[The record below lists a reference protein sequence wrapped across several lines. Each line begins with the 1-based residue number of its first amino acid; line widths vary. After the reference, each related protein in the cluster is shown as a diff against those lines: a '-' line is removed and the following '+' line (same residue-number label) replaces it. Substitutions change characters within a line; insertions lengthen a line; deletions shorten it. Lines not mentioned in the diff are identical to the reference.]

1 MRFPSSNSRNRLVF
15 RYPILFCGPEVTP
28 LFHTQGDYSGWKRF
42 AQLFNPLS
50 TAQNIV
56 VSFGNNLSM
65 IPRCIEDKKET
76 PTGETSA
83 FALVLL
89 VNNTVVNESFS
100 MKSFEDCTTYVA
112 CISGPLMCSSPSVC
126 SGKRSVLAI

>member
-1 MRFPSSNSRNRLVF
+1 M
-15 RYPILFCGPEVTP
+15 TP

-56 VSFGNNLSM
+56 VSFGSNLSM
-65 IPRCIEDKKET
+65 IPRCIENKKGT

-112 CISGPLMCSSPSVC
+112 CIFGHITCSSPSVC